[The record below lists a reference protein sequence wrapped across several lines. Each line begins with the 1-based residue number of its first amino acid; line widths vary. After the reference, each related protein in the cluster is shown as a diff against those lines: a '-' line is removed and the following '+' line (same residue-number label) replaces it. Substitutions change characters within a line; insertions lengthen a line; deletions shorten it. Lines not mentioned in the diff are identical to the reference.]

1 MTQDHTTLFF
11 LLVFNETVRWFNN
24 INNFN
29 PLKAKGSK
37 KCQTLM
43 IFVNFVC
50 FPMKLKFSFDAG
62 EVLFFGRPQMRTAS
76 EPSIIRCL
84 ITWQLWP
91 MLNMIWMK
99 QQSYAIQKLGLN
111 KYYYWNTALI
121 FPGTNI
127 ANKLFIDISVK
138 DPQISLMLLKC

>member
-1 MTQDHTTLFF
+1 
-11 LLVFNETVRWFNN
+11 
-24 INNFN
+24 
-29 PLKAKGSK
+29 
-37 KCQTLM
+37 
-43 IFVNFVC
+43 
-50 FPMKLKFSFDAG
+50 
-62 EVLFFGRPQMRTAS
+62 
-76 EPSIIRCL
+76 
-84 ITWQLWP
+84 
-91 MLNMIWMK
+91 MK